1 MAAKEKK
8 TGTPSAASTPKAPA
22 ETAAKP
28 TAKAAAKTTAKTA
41 TTRRATTSKRKAA
54 PAITE
59 EMIAERAYWISQSG
73 ECASDVENWLRAEA
87 ELHTA

>member
-8 TGTPSAASTPKAPA
+8 AATASARSATK
-22 ETAAKP
+22 TAAR
-28 TAKAAAKTTAKTA
+28 KTT
-41 TTRRATTSKRKAA
+41 SGRKAE

-73 ECASDVENWLRAEA
+73 EGASDVENWLRAEA
-87 ELHTA
+87 ELQTA